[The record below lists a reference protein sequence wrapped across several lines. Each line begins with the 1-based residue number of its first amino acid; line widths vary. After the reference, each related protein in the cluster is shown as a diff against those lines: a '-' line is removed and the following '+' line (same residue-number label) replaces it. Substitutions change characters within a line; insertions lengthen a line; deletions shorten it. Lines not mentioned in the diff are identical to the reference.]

1 MEKIIYKA
9 PNHPGQH
16 MPDVFIMAQPGM
28 AAKYRAQRSHQGST
42 GNHQKQARESDMTQ
56 PPVALVDVV
65 QCKFLSSVSI
75 LCLFI
80 CWFCWF
86 AGSALSSYEG
96 SWENGCQE
104 GCYVNLFFLHIVLA
118 SFLLAYEIFQT
129 VTGRG
134 FDGKVAR
141 PARADLEALF
151 NTSDEQAI
159 AEEIIMKGE
168 IQQSHV

>member
-28 AAKYRAQRSHQGST
+28 AAKYRAQRSHQGPT
-42 GNHQKQARESDMTQ
+42 GNHQKHLQESDMNQ

-65 QCKFLSSVSI
+65 QS
-75 LCLFI
+75 
-80 CWFCWF
+80 
-86 AGSALSSYEG
+86 
-96 SWENGCQE
+96 
-104 GCYVNLFFLHIVLA
+104 
-118 SFLLAYEIFQT
+118 YEIFQT

-134 FDGKVAR
+134 FNGNVAR
-141 PARADLEALF
+141 PAQSDLEALF

-159 AEEIIMKGE
+159 AEQIIMNGE
-168 IQQSHV
+168 IQQSHA

>member
-28 AAKYRAQRSHQGST
+28 AAKY
-42 GNHQKQARESDMTQ
+42 
-56 PPVALVDVV
+56 
-65 QCKFLSSVSI
+65 FYSVSI
-75 LCLFI
+75 L
-80 CWFCWF
+80 
-86 AGSALSSYEG
+86 
-96 SWENGCQE
+96 
-104 GCYVNLFFLHIVLA
+104 FF
-118 SFLLAYEIFQT
+118 FAYEIFQT

>member
-1 MEKIIYKA
+1 MSLDLYVDIKALLFVVFSSLNPTTNNKQQKTPPKTLFPTLATTTNMEKIIYKA

-65 QCKFLSSVSI
+65 QS
-75 LCLFI
+75 
-80 CWFCWF
+80 
-86 AGSALSSYEG
+86 
-96 SWENGCQE
+96 
-104 GCYVNLFFLHIVLA
+104 
-118 SFLLAYEIFQT
+118 YEIFQT

-168 IQQSHV
+168 IQQTHV